1 VTTQLPFAADQGH
14 DLGREPVPG
23 ALPVR
28 PSDRHAR
35 PGQAPAGLSDAA
47 LDQLLSMHDAPAL
60 PAGLAARIMR
70 DVPLLPQL
78 AAPSVQ
84 ASTPTFGPTFG
95 PTFSPTFAPA
105 LRSAAPRGQVI
116 PLRVVGGTDHGG
128 RRPMRARLSAWRGA
142 MLMLGG
148 TGIGAL
154 AASVAAVALFGLPFQ
169 NTPQGATGASGAVP
183 SALVAS
189 AAATG
194 RAPVQPGAN
203 PALVP
208 VAPAAGGP
216 VQAGGV
222 QAGGIQNGGA
232 LAANAP
238 PVVATPLGAAA
249 SDTSDPDPVLPPAA
263 PDRQKLAAQSPD
275 PGPDQPGQM
284 GPSLG
289 TAHGA
294 MGPFLPQQG
303 YGFSGGGMGQGTM
316 GNGTPIPGVMQS
328 MGGQPMAGHGPS
340 LP

>member
-1 VTTQLPFAADQGH
+1 ML
-14 DLGREPVPG
+14 
-23 ALPVR
+23 AL
-28 PSDRHAR
+28 
-35 PGQAPAGLSDAA
+35 
-47 LDQLLSMHDAPAL
+47 HDAPAL
-60 PAGLAARIMR
+60 PAGLAARILR
-70 DVPLLPQL
+70 EVPLRPQL
-78 AAPSVQ
+78 AAPLAQ
-84 ASTPTFGPTFG
+84 APA
-95 PTFSPTFAPA
+95 PTFAPA
-105 LRSAAPRGQVI
+105 LAPTLASSAPRGQVI

-169 NTPQGATGASGAVP
+169 NAPQDAPAAAGAAPA
-183 SALVAS
+183 ALVAS
-189 AAATG
+189 AAGTG
-194 RAPVQPGAN
+194 SAPAQAGAN
-203 PALVP
+203 PGVVP
-208 VAPAAGGP
+208 TAPAAGAP
-216 VQAGGV
+216 VQAGGA
-222 QAGGIQNGGA
+222 QAGGIQNGGV
-232 LAANAP
+232 LAANAL

-289 TAHGA
+289 SAHGA